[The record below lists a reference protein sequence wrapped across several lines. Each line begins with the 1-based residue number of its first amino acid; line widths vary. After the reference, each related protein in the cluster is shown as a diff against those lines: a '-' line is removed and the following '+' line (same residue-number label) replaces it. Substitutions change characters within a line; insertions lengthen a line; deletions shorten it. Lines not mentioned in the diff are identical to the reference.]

1 MGRIIKKYRFL
12 LSGKQQRHVAILFI
26 MMILGAFLEVLGV
39 SMMIPLISAILNKN
53 IIEENEYIA
62 QVCKVLQID
71 SYRNFALACIG
82 FIVAVYVIKTCY
94 LVLQYYLQYRFVS
107 NGQFLMQSRLLSSY
121 VYRPY
126 EFFLKIESGEV
137 IRIIQSDT
145 LNAFQLL
152 SILLGMLS
160 DGVVALALTVTVL
173 IINPLVTAFSAIMM

>member
-1 MGRIIKKYRFL
+1 
-12 LSGKQQRHVAILFI
+12 
-26 MMILGAFLEVLGV
+26 
-39 SMMIPLISAILNKN
+39 
-53 IIEENEYIA
+53 
-62 QVCKVLQID
+62 
-71 SYRNFALACIG
+71 
-82 FIVAVYVIKTCY
+82 
-94 LVLQYYLQYRFVS
+94 
-107 NGQFLMQSRLLSSY
+107 MQSRLLSSY

-173 IINPLVTAFSAIMM
+173 IINPLVTAFSAIMMLMLVFLIVKAVRPKLRRQGTIYQKSCAASNKWLLQSITGVKEMKVTGTEDYFIQNYKEYGKKQSNANRVNNTLQALSLIHIL